1 MAVVVQ
7 IPTPLREHAGGAADV
22 SLPAGTVMQVLD
34 ALTAAHPPLGP
45 KLFDGG
51 HLRPYVNVFVGDEDI
66 RYLDE
71 LDTVVPDGQT
81 VALIPAVAGG

>member
-1 MAVVVQ
+1 MSVLVQ
-7 IPTPLREHAGGAADV
+7 IPTPLREYAGGDADV
-22 SLPAGTVMQVLD
+22 GVPAGTVQQVLA
-34 ALTAAHPPLGP
+34 ALVAAHPPLGP

-51 HLRPYVNVFVGDEDI
+51 SLRPYINVFVGDEDI

-71 LDTVVPDGQT
+71 LETVVTDGQI

>member
-7 IPTPLREHAGGAADV
+7 IPTPLREYAAGNADV
-22 SLPAGTVMQVLD
+22 SVPAGTVQQVLA
-34 ALTAAHPPLGP
+34 ALVAAHPPLGP

-51 HLRPYVNVFVGDEDI
+51 TLRPYVNVFVGDEDI

-71 LDTVVPDGQT
+71 LDTVVTDGQT

>member
-1 MAVVVQ
+1 MSVVVQ
-7 IPTPLREHAGGAADV
+7 IPTPLREQAGGNADV
-22 SLPAGTVMQVLD
+22 SVPAGSVKQVLD
-34 ALTAAHPPLGP
+34 ALVAAHPPLGP

-51 HLRPYVNVFVGDEDI
+51 GLRPYVNVFVGDEDI

-71 LDTVVPDGQT
+71 LDTPVADGQT